1 MHLAID
7 IIRRE
12 HNALAAVLNGLRS
25 IVAGI
30 REGRLEADFVLLAA
44 MLVYIT
50 EVPEKIHHPKEDG
63 FLFRKLRE
71 RSPHASALLDAL
83 EEEHRQGYRLTRE
96 LEHSL
101 IHYLGMGA
109 AGFAQFDETLTRYI
123 DFGWQHINR
132 EEAELI
138 PIALSE
144 LKAEDWAEIDGA
156 FSENHDPWAGPEGE
170 YAALFSKIVNLAPS
184 PLGVGAAGK
193 NRG

>member
-1 MHLAID
+1 MHLTID
-7 IIRRE
+7 IIHRE
-12 HNALAAVLNGLRS
+12 HNALASVLNGLRS

-44 MLVYIT
+44 MLVYIA
-50 EVPEKIHHPKEDG
+50 EVPEKVHHPKEDG
-63 FLFRKLRE
+63 FLFSKLRE
-71 RSPHASALLDAL
+71 RASSAGALLDAL

-109 AGFAQFDETLTRYI
+109 AGFAQFDETLARYL
-123 DFGWQHINR
+123 DFSWQHINR
-132 EEAELI
+132 EENELM

-144 LKAEDWAEIDGA
+144 LKAEDWAEIDSA
-156 FSENHDPWAGPEGE
+156 FSENHDPWSGPEGE

-184 PLGVGAAGK
+184 PLGVGPAGK
-193 NRG
+193 ARG